1 MLIRPYHFQAAIL
14 IGMSMNSNNC
24 PPPYVYNIKI
34 ARFQTYLNVL
44 ATQLLHYL
52 WREHSGRKGSPIG
65 K

>member
-1 MLIRPYHFQAAIL
+1 MLSTTLYSI
-14 IGMSMNSNNC
+14 N
-24 PPPYVYNIKI
+24 V

-52 WREHSGRKGSPIG
+52 RRENSGRKGSPIG

>member
-14 IGMSMNSNNC
+14 IDMSIGGHNRSS
-24 PPPYVYNIKI
+24 PIRISI

-52 WREHSGRKGSPIG
+52 RRENSGRKGSPIG